1 MAKRLVAVEI
11 VLRVR
16 RGTGDRLCGTACL
29 SGGSDVQEFSGMLE
43 MMRVFEELVPAHDEP
58 TDADRAP
65 LDYR

>member
-1 MAKRLVAVEI
+1 M
-11 VLRVR
+11 
-16 RGTGDRLCGTACL
+16 
-29 SGGSDVQEFSGMLE
+29 FE